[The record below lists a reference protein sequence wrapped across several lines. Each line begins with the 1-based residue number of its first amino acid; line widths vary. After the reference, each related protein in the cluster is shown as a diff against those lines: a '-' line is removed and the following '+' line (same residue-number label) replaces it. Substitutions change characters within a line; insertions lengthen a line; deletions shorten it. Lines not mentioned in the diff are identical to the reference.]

1 MKNEQMVPARMQDV
15 FTEITRLTDDFCREY
30 LNDEYAQVC
39 RKMTAVL
46 CRKRPSPLEQ
56 GKPLTW
62 AAGIVYTVGGIN
74 FLYDKSQTPYMSPKE
89 LARRFGVGQSTLTA
103 KKQELVLKLKLM
115 PFHPDY
121 TLPSRMAD
129 NPLVWMVEIN
139 GLIMDVR
146 TMPREIQEAAFKK
159 GLIPFIPGLR
169 EKKELP
175 EEPKVLKFPA
185 PKTPPAKTDKE
196 PAPEKK
202 EPGLFDE
209 LED

>member
-1 MKNEQMVPARMQDV
+1 MENEQRVPGRMQDI
-15 FTEITRLTDDFCREY
+15 FAEITRLTDDFCREF

-39 RKMTAVL
+39 RKMTAAL

-74 FLYDKSQTPYMSPKE
+74 FLYDKSQTPYMSPKD
-89 LARRFGVGQSTLTA
+89 LARRLEVGQSTLTA
-103 KKQELVLKLKLM
+103 KKQELVRILKLM
-115 PFHPDY
+115 PFHPEY

-146 TMPREIQEAAFKK
+146 AMPREFQEAAFKK
-159 GLIPFIPGLR
+159 GLIPFIPESPK
-169 EKKELP
+169 EKEAP
-175 EEPKVLKFPA
+175 DDPKTLKFPA
-185 PKTPPAKTDKE
+185 PKTNKE
-196 PAPEKK
+196 PAKEKK
-202 EPGLFDE
+202 EPGLFDD
-209 LED
+209 LEE